1 MKRTR
6 CCWRASWAWL
16 SWDCGGAI
24 ARSLLALCCVA
35 ATGCG
40 TSEGGT
46 PPSKIAA
53 QVNSEAISEHEVEAA
68 LKRGESL
75 ERLIEQRLARQR
87 ALEQGLDRA
96 PQIVQA
102 TESARSEILARAYK
116 QFVAEAQPRPTPQE
130 IARYYAEHPELFA
143 QRRIYSLEEIALARG
158 RDIAAALQDRAAKG
172 EPLESIARWL
182 EALELRFTISRSTRS
197 AEQIALEVLP
207 RLQAMKEGEVHVVN
221 DGAQGLVLFRLLAAR
236 VAPMDE
242 AAAAPLI
249 EKFLLARRSSEAVAG
264 EMKRLRQEAR
274 IEIFGGR
281 K

>member
-1 MKRTR
+1 
-6 CCWRASWAWL
+6 
-16 SWDCGGAI
+16 
-24 ARSLLALCCVA
+24 V

-53 QVNSEAISEHEVEAA
+53 RVNSEVISEHEVEAA

-130 IARYYAEHPELFA
+130 IARYYAEHPALFS
-143 QRRIYSLEEIALARG
+143 QRRIYSLEEIAVPRG
-158 RDIAAALQDRAAKG
+158 RDIGAALQDRAAKG

-197 AEQIALEVLP
+197 AEQIPLAVLP
-207 RLQAMKEGEVHVVN
+207 KLQAMREGEVHVV
-221 DGAQGLVLFRLLAAR
+221 DDDAQGLIVLRLLAAR
-236 VAPMDE
+236 LAPLDE
-242 AAAAPLI
+242 AAAAPFI
-249 EKFLLARRSSEAVAG
+249 EKFLLARRSSDAVAG
-264 EMKRLRQEAR
+264 EIKRLRQQAR